1 MKIVAVAFLVC
12 GLLACGPDVEE
23 ECESFCELIFKCTD
37 GLAADEV
44 DECEDECV
52 DDAEDDDECMEALQ
66 EFNECTGGACGQTEC
81 ASEANAL
88 DAC

>member
-12 GLLACGPDVEE
+12 GLLACGPDVE
-23 ECESFCELIFKCTD
+23 D
-37 GLAADEV
+37 
-44 DECEDECV
+44 
-52 DDAEDDDECMEALQ
+52 
-66 EFNECTGGACGQTEC
+66 EC